1 APFERELA
9 PSLVL
14 LQQSLDLRQREQ
26 LEHLLAAFEHV
37 AETGGQDHR
46 LLVQLLDDVRVR
58 EQVAARRLHRALLE
72 LGDDGRAA
80 VRLDEGDP
88 LIHEPLCDLS
98 RTRDA
103 VEVEPAHRSLPRP
116 RERLPERSSSSSS
129 SPPRPPR
136 PIFSLIASMPPST
149 APFVFVSASSSPPS
163 SNRSGTLLESSLA
176 RRSSRFTASAN
187 RRYVSTLAITTRR
200 SMVKSSMPTSETRT

>member
-1 APFERELA
+1 RET
-9 PSLVL
+9 
-14 LQQSLDLRQREQ
+14 
-26 LEHLLAAFEHV
+26 LEPLLAACADV
-37 AETGGQDHR
+37 AEGGGQDHR

-58 EQVAARRLHRALLE
+58 EQVAARRLHRDLLD

-88 LIHEPLCDLS
+88 LIREPLCDLS

-103 VEVEPAHRSLPRP
+103 VEVEPAHRSLPLP
-116 RERLPERSSSSSS
+116 RERLPERSSSSS

-149 APFVFVSASSSPPS
+149 APFVFVS
-163 SNRSGTLLESSLA
+163 
-176 RRSSRFTASAN
+176 
-187 RRYVSTLAITTRR
+187 
-200 SMVKSSMPTSETRT
+200 